1 MDTEEK
7 LELVKQALLLALA
20 ITLFTLWYFLKD

>member
-7 LELVKQALLLALA
+7 LELVKQVLLLALA
-20 ITLFTLWYFLKD
+20 TTLFTLVLFIKG